1 MPTFLFFHIVSTS
14 CKREKKAHIER
25 AKRRWTTSSAP
36 DSKAILT
43 FIFTLC
49 GFMLGYLLDNK
60 TSTEV
65 ISAVT
70 VIKRELLSHDLSF
83 GALSLVTLTDNGGE
97 FANVTALEN
106 SFDVAKE
113 VSFPSFIAR
122 LNT

>member
-1 MPTFLFFHIVSTS
+1 
-14 CKREKKAHIER
+14 
-25 AKRRWTTSSAP
+25 
-36 DSKAILT
+36 
-43 FIFTLC
+43 
-49 GFMLGYLLDNK
+49 MLGYLLDNK